1 VNMSALLSLISGV
14 VFGAGLAL
22 SGMADPTRV
31 TGFLDITGAFDPTLA
46 FVMGGAVSVMAIA
59 WRVQRHMNAPIA
71 AKKFDLPKTMLIDR
85 RLILGAS
92 IFGIGWGIAGLCPG
106 PALAGLVIVPDK
118 AIVFVLAML
127 TGMGLYRFI
136 DARFSEK

>member
-1 VNMSALLSLISGV
+1 MSALLSLISGV

-59 WRVQRHMNAPIA
+59 WRVQRQMNAPIA

-106 PALAGLVIVPDK
+106 PALVGLVIVPDK
-118 AIVFVLAML
+118 AIIFVLAMV

-136 DARFSEK
+136 DARFAEK